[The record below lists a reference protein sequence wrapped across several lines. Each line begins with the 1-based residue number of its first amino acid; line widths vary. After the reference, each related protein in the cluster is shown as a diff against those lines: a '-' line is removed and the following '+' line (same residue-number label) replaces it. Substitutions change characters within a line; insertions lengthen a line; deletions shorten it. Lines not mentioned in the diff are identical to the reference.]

1 MSRKRQPLRTA
12 LIALAIAC
20 LSVALPAIQ
29 AGSMKQVNL
38 THLISDAQSIVHG
51 TVKSVTDGIDE
62 QGVPYTEVT
71 LYVRSSAKGNVTDE
85 SEYTFRQ
92 FGLTQPRTLPDG
104 RLVLAVTPEG
114 FARWHEGET
123 VVAFLRAPAS
133 MTGLQTTAGLAQ
145 GKLTQANGKL
155 ANVFGNEGLFEGVSI
170 NDELL
175 NDEDR
180 NLLTTPG
187 PVDEEAFMSLVHR
200 AVSEQWIENGEME

>member
-1 MSRKRQPLRTA
+1 MIRKQRSLRTA

-20 LSVALPAIQ
+20 LSAAAPAIQ
-29 AGSMKQVNL
+29 AGSMKEVNL
-38 THLISDAQSIVHG
+38 THLISDAQTIVQG

-71 LYVRSSAKGNVTDE
+71 LFVRSSAKGNVKDG

-92 FGLTQPRTLPDG
+92 FGLIKPRTLADG
-104 RLVLAVTPEG
+104 RLLLAVTPEG
-114 FARWHEGET
+114 FARWNEGET
-123 VVAFLRAPAS
+123 VVAFLRTPAS

-145 GKLTQANGKL
+145 GKLTRANGML
-155 ANVFGNEGLFEGVSI
+155 ANAFGNEGLFEGLSI
-170 NDELL
+170 NDALL